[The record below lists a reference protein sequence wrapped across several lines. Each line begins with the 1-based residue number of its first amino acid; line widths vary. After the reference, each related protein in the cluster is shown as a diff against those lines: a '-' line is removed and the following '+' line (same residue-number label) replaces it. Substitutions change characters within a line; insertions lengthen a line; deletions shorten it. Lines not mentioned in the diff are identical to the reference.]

1 MRRPR
6 EGGGHSV
13 KLEYSLFHTASRTW
27 TTRLQWAPRSYQR
40 WEAGLAAIPEAKLKR
55 LAKILKTNP
64 DALLG
69 RHPPIKTS
77 LYDDSVSDELSYYG
91 EVSVHFC
98 GGGAPLLLSISE
110 EAFTNL
116 YRDLQR
122 DIAFVTVESLANQT
136 VLIRIKA
143 ISDLYFSSE
152 AYDDYGPEHGNYA
165 NHIDL
170 QIPDARD
177 WEIIEALA
185 ADSADRQGFD
195 PVDVERIKRMI
206 MITDEQYEKLVADG
220 AIKAEELDRER
231 TNNQRETDLILNM
244 SYMMAYQLSTG
255 QRRSVYVDGSE
266 NLFNAFGELID
277 LQRGPNNRRHDP
289 PGSRGEPPYY
299 IYKQERFGLSRD
311 SYASI

>member
-1 MRRPR
+1 MPPQ
-6 EGGGHSV
+6 
-13 KLEYSLFHTASRTW
+13 SLVAKDHWFF
-27 TTRLQWAPRSYQR
+27 RSCIALPPHQ
-40 WEAGLAAIPEAKLKR
+40 IPQDRAKY
-55 LAKILKTNP
+55 T
-64 DALLG
+64 
-69 RHPPIKTS
+69 H
-77 LYDDSVSDELSYYG
+77 DELSYYG

-299 IYKQERFGLSRD
+299 IYKQERFGLRRD